1 MDNKTGKND
10 KMPHYSIV
18 TYLVLLFV
26 VVIALVLLSY
36 AVQRSRQSSDL
47 DDFRSEHLT
56 RLDQVEAQVEELE
69 HQVDELEAQV
79 QALMENNGKTGE

>member
-1 MDNKTGKND
+1 MDNKGGKNG
-10 KMPHYSIV
+10 KTPRYSIV

-47 DDFRSEHLT
+47 DDFRSEHFLQ
-56 RLDQVEAQVEELE
+56 LDQLEARIDALEARVE
-69 HQVDELEAQV
+69 ELEAQV
-79 QALMENNGKTGE
+79 QEIVENNGKTGE